1 MQVINTNF
9 PSTVKPICTSH
20 FYFCSVAGNKVASF
34 IELDS
39 DLTRNSAFS
48 TLDNINLSLLTSRL
62 YPEEDV
68 QEVIYWKYLG

>member
-1 MQVINTNF
+1 M
-9 PSTVKPICTSH
+9 
-20 FYFCSVAGNKVASF
+20 ASF

-39 DLTRNSAFS
+39 DLTKKSAFS

-68 QEVIYWKYLG
+68 QEVIYRKDLGQLY